1 MRLPAYGHPGTVH
14 NFVAPSMGSNGAVS
28 MTPGMST
35 RDLPGSGAPAL
46 SNVGARS
53 GVSIYGPPATPA
65 TPWGHSSGPVT
76 PGPLPPSALNPEE
89 EEDEENDLDP
99 QTVHN
104 TRLNAVI
111 GRAEGGYGQQAPG
124 GRVVVSVEIMA
135 GGKGMCQFVLCKCF
149 DFQFCGFMFCIADY
163 LQFAICTPNCSQTLI
178 DFCPKCSGQIFSC
191 IKLITLS
198 IYK

>member
-1 MRLPAYGHPGTVH
+1 
-14 NFVAPSMGSNGAVS
+14 MGSNGAVS

-124 GRVVVSVEIMA
+124 GR
-135 GGKGMCQFVLCKCF
+135 
-149 DFQFCGFMFCIADY
+149 GF
-163 LQFAICTPNCSQTLI
+163 
-178 DFCPKCSGQIFSC
+178 SGNNGWR
-191 IKLITLS
+191 
-198 IYK
+198 